1 MLYRSDSVVCHQHYT
16 YVLHVWSWMFIF
28 IIFKF
33 GNWSVSK
40 LFAKKNVAQSLR
52 EWRVMRK
59 ILKNYTLPE
68 YMWYSHLI
76 LTFSRTTGWVTR
88 FVSVTAGFW
97 CTLYIITFYRR
108 ALSSSSIDG
117 VCAVINHACSV
128 LDEKFIELLRGRL
141 KLGYPSGALSQ
152 AYNIVSSS
160 IQQGKL
166 QSQDVDKSRQQFLVS
181 ITILYAKGIHQH

>member
-1 MLYRSDSVVCHQHYT
+1 
-16 YVLHVWSWMFIF
+16 MFLSLLVF
-28 IIFKF
+28 DAHC
-33 GNWSVSK
+33 K
-40 LFAKKNVAQSLR
+40 L
-52 EWRVMRK
+52 
-59 ILKNYTLPE
+59 
-68 YMWYSHLI
+68 SH
-76 LTFSRTTGWVTR
+76 
-88 FVSVTAGFW
+88 
-97 CTLYIITFYRR
+97 YRR

-128 LDEKFIELLRGRL
+128 LDEKFIDLLRGRL

-181 ITILYAKGIHQH
+181 ITIFYVKITEQHKFSPFSLLEVAILKVANFYQFLYTLQWRETKVSEIKTANSPENRKNLKPLAGQINVFRVSIYHSGALRILSNP